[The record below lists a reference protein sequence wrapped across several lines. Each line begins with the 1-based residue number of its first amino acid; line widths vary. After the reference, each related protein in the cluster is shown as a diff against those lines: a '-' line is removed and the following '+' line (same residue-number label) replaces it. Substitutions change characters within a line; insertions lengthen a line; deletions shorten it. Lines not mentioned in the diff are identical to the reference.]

1 MDPLHVALLFA
12 ASLAAGIVNSLA
24 GGGSLVTL
32 PVLLG
37 LGLSPLSA
45 NATNAVAAWSGLVGG
60 ALRSRETLA
69 PHLRSVAVMAVLSIL
84 GGALGGALMLATPRP
99 LLEAAMPWMIL
110 VATLAF
116 LFAPYIRELA
126 AAGAEWNLD
135 RTADLAGWRGGIH
148 VLVSMLTGYFNP
160 AGGVAM
166 VAAFQGFGVSDLR
179 LANALKIVLGMAMTG
194 ASVVVFVAA
203 DAVVWIHAPIMIAG
217 TVLGGWLG
225 AALALRL
232 DRRWL
237 RGAVLA
243 WGGVVSAAFLMPA

>member
-12 ASLAAGIVNSLA
+12 ASIGAGIVNALA

-37 LGLSPLSA
+37 LGLPPITA

-60 ALRSRETLA
+60 TLRYRDVLA
-69 PHLRSVAVMAVLSIL
+69 PHARTVAVMAVLSL
-84 GGALGGALMLATPRP
+84 VGGALGGGAMLMTPHRV
-99 LLEAAMPWMIL
+99 LEHAMPWMIL
-110 VATLAF
+110 AATLAF
-116 LFAPYIRELA
+116 LLAPYLRDLVRSGEDWDMA
-126 AAGAEWNLD
+126 
-135 RTADLAGWRGGIH
+135 RPADLAGWRGGVH
-148 VLVSMLTGYFNP
+148 LFVSALTGFFNP

-166 VAAFQGFGVSDLR
+166 VAAFQAFGIGDIR
-179 LANALKIVLGMAMTG
+179 LANGLKIVLGMAMTG
-194 ASVVVFVAA
+194 ASVVVFVSAG
-203 DAVVWIHAPIMIAG
+203 AVIWPIALIMTVG

-225 AALALRL
+225 AAIALRI

-243 WGGVVSAAFLMPA
+243 WGGVMSAAFLMPA